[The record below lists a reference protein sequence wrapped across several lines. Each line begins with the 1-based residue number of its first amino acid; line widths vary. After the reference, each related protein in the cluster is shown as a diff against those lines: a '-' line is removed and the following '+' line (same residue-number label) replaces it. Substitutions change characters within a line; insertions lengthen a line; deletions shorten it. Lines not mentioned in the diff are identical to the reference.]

1 MYSFHAIYQIKGI
14 SRYVW
19 GGCECLWVGVLG
31 YNYVW
36 AWVFAGVCGS
46 GIVQVYAGMH
56 GCALVWAF
64 VCGMN
69 FQNTFLR
76 LES

>member
-1 MYSFHAIYQIKGI
+1 MCGM
-14 SRYVW
+14 
-19 GGCECLWVGVLG
+19 GVLG
-31 YNYVW
+31 YNHVW
-36 AWVFAGVCGS
+36 AWVFAGVCG
-46 GIVQVYAGMH
+46 IVQVYAGMH
-56 GCALVWAF
+56 GSAWVWAD